1 MQQPNRLGLGLRA
14 PLPSYGQGPSISAL
28 AYQQQAQ
35 NQPQK
40 QTTLFVGSI
49 SGGITDTTLNALLT
63 ACGPIKSFKRLI
75 TPANKPQGFGFA
87 EFEEPDGALRA
98 LALLN
103 GVELPALEDGCANK
117 KLLVASILLFALT
130 LLKSSPDK
138 SRRKNS
144 RAFLDAYAST
154 RPLDPAAAQSSKS
167 SIDAVVADITRQ
179 AAAGGEKEKYVIPP
193 HLHDLQEADLPETQ
207 RGLVISEIA
216 QFRERAAKR
225 EREKLRELQQQT
237 LSSIT
242 PSGPKMREW
251 GRQKDEALPQQQ
263 QQQQKSSAP
272 SRDQGMG
279 TGAQSYSKP
288 VEFVRQQETTKRA
301 TPTDEELEAERKE
314 GRRRDEEASFRDR
327 ERRYEPRERARIN
340 ALERAIARQRNVA
353 EAEARDRIEMGSRL
367 DNWDDDDSDDFFYT
381 DRARWRSMRARHLT
395 AEQSADAASLA
406 FEQEEAANLAR
417 ESEDFLA
424 RQMGEM
430 QALMEE
436 QRRAGMLLED
446 GAPVKLNV
454 SLGALVAKKDEA
466 TKEREGVFGAEE
478 DEEET
483 VRKRKVPLVK
493 LDFSAAEATPEEIQQ
508 RLESIKANVPS
519 DKDVLFKAPV
529 RWDGMSDSTID
540 RKFEPLVKKLM
551 TQYLGDVDE
560 AEELIMFVVE
570 HLKDHK
576 GPVKLIEGL
585 EPVLEEE
592 AVAVTIA
599 VWRQIIFE
607 SVAYSEGLHTE
618 RMFVD

>member
-1 MQQPNRLGLGLRA
+1 MMQPNRLGLGLRG
-14 PLPSYGQGPSISAL
+14 PVPSHGGQGPSIATL
-28 AYQQQAQ
+28 AFQQQNHGQ
-35 NQPQK
+35 LQK

-49 SGGITDTTLNALLT
+49 SGGITDTTLNRS
-63 ACGPIKSFKRLI
+63 PHRMW
-75 TPANKPQGFGFA
+75 ANQGFGFA

-103 GVELPALEDGCANK
+103 NVELPALEDGCANK
-117 KLLVASILLFALT
+117 KLLIKADEKT
-130 LLKSSPDK
+130 
-138 SRRKNS
+138 

-154 RPLDPAAAQSSKS
+154 RPVDPVAAQSAKS
-167 SIDAVVADITRQ
+167 TIDSVVADITRQ
-179 AAAGGEKEKYVIPP
+179 AAASGGEKEKYVIPP

-225 EREKLRELQQQT
+225 EREKMKELHHQT
-237 LSSIT
+237 MTAIA

-251 GRQKDEALPQQQ
+251 GRPRDDMPQQQ
-263 QQQQKSSAP
+263 QQHQQP
-272 SRDQGMG
+272 TGPRGEQGFG
-279 TGAQSYSKP
+279 KGAQGYSKP
-288 VEFVRQQETTKRA
+288 VDFVREKEKEKEKEVSGRPVA
-301 TPTDEELEAERKE
+301 TDEELEAERKE
-314 GRRRDEEASFRDR
+314 GRRRDEDASYRDR
-327 ERRYEPRERARIN
+327 ERRYEPRERARIST
-340 ALERAIARQRNVA
+340 LERAIARQRNQMDQ
-353 EAEARDRIEMGSRL
+353 EARDRIDMRSRL
-367 DNWDDDDSDDFFYT
+367 DAYDDDDSDDLFYI
-381 DRARWRSMRARHLT
+381 DRSRWRSMRARHLA

-436 QRRAGMLLED
+436 QRKAGMLLED

-454 SLGALVAKKDEA
+454 SLGPLLAKKDEA

-493 LDFSAAEATPEEIQQ
+493 LDFSAAEATAEEIQQ
-508 RLESIKANVPS
+508 RLEGMKTNLPA
-519 DKDVLFKAPV
+519 DKDALFKGKI
-529 RWDGMSDSTID
+529 RWDGMSDTVID
-540 RKFEPLVKKLM
+540 RKFEPMIKKLM
-551 TQYLGDVDE
+551 TQYLGDAEE

-576 GPVKLIEGL
+576 GPAKLIEGL

-592 AVAVTIA
+592 ATAVTVA
-599 VWRQIIFE
+599 VWRQLIFE
-607 SVAYSEGLHTE
+607 SMAYSEGLHTE
-618 RMFVD
+618 RMYVD